1 MTYKLYRII
10 RTLTLI
16 RGLKY
21 NLYSIINCSP
31 YEFENE
37 ICSPNYIMR
46 NFSIR
51 PVMDNESTIQWII
64 WHNPLGFGFWWRI
77 KIFVG
82 FLKILKKNR
91 KNHKNNKID
100 V

>member
-1 MTYKLYRII
+1 MDHMSSKTKFLAP
-10 RTLTLI
+10 
-16 RGLKY
+16 
-21 NLYSIINCSP
+21 INKR
-31 YEFENE
+31 
-37 ICSPNYIMR
+37 M

-77 KIFVG
+77 KIFVWV
-82 FLKILKKNR
+82 FENSEKNR